1 MNRFFTWVSAIVL
14 ISTVGLAQGPSEKP
28 GGGTFKEFAFR
39 GLGPDLT
46 TGRISDIAINP
57 RNPNVW
63 YVAASAGNLW
73 KTENRGNTWAP
84 IFENYASYSLG
95 AVTVDP
101 KDSNI
106 VWLGTGENN
115 NQRSVSYGDG
125 VYKSTDAGKTWKRMG
140 LENSEHI
147 QNIVVDPRNSSVVY
161 VTAIGPL
168 WTSGGDRGLFK
179 TTDGGQTWK
188 AVLSVSPDTGVTDM
202 VMDPR
207 KPEVIYAAAYQRR
220 RQVGQLIGGGPESGL
235 YKTTNGGQS
244 WTKLTKGL
252 PTVDIGRIGL
262 AINWKNPNTVYAL
275 VTAQNNQ
282 GGFFRSDDAGA
293 SWTRIGRM
301 VITQLGSRRRSA
313 AAGRPARRTV
323 RGQPCHPRLHPP
335 LTASASSSADA
346 PRVVRR
352 AARRPA
358 AGRRTRW
365 SNRRLLQRRR
375 SRLLQRDL
383 RRRSRSRDD
392 LVAADQLL
400 AEHRWRKDVADG
412 ADARRARRSPRH
424 RLRCRAIGITSSS
437 PTTAGSTKPTTA

>member
-1 MNRFFTWVSAIVL
+1 M
-14 ISTVGLAQGPSEKP
+14 
-28 GGGTFKEFAFR
+28 
-39 GLGPDLT
+39 
-46 TGRISDIAINP
+46 
-57 RNPNVW
+57 
-63 YVAASAGNLW
+63 
-73 KTENRGNTWAP
+73 
-84 IFENYASYSLG
+84 
-95 AVTVDP
+95 TVDP

-147 QNIVVDPRNSSVVY
+147 QNIVVDPHNSSVVY

-262 AINWKNPNTVYAL
+262 GINWKNPNTVYAL

-293 SWTRIGRM
+293 SWTRIGRT
-301 VITQLGSRRRSA
+301 VPTDN
-313 AAGRPARRTV
+313 AGRGGGVSAPGAATV
-323 RGQPCHPRLHPP
+323 PQPF
-335 LTASASSSADA
+335 LT
-346 PRVVRR
+346 
-352 AARRPA
+352 
-358 AGRRTRW
+358 
-365 SNRRLLQRRR
+365 
-375 SRLLQRDL
+375 
-383 RRRSRSRDD
+383 
-392 LVAADQLL
+392 
-400 AEHRWRKDVADG
+400 
-412 ADARRARRSPRH
+412 
-424 RLRCRAIGITSSS
+424 
-437 PTTAGSTKPTTA
+437 

>member
-1 MNRFFTWVSAIVL
+1 MNRLFTWVSAIVL

-28 GGGTFKEFAFR
+28 GGDTFKAFAFR

-46 TGRISDIAINP
+46 TGRISDVAIDP

-73 KTENRGNTWAP
+73 KTENRGNTWTP
-84 IFENYASYSLG
+84 IFENHGSYSLG
-95 AVTVDP
+95 AVKVDP

-147 QNIVVDPRNSSVVY
+147 QNIVVDPHNSSVVY

-202 VMDPR
+202 VIDPR

-220 RQVGQLIGGGPESGL
+220 RQVGQKMHVGPFNRERRD
-235 YKTTNGGQS
+235 
-244 WTKLTKGL
+244 KGL
-252 PTVDIGRIGL
+252 D
-262 AINWKNPNTVYAL
+262 
-275 VTAQNNQ
+275 
-282 GGFFRSDDAGA
+282 RS
-293 SWTRIGRM
+293 I
-301 VITQLGSRRRSA
+301 Q
-313 AAGRPARRTV
+313 
-323 RGQPCHPRLHPP
+323 RG
-335 LTASASSSADA
+335 
-346 PRVVRR
+346 
-352 AARRPA
+352 
-358 AGRRTRW
+358 
-365 SNRRLLQRRR
+365 
-375 SRLLQRDL
+375 
-383 RRRSRSRDD
+383 
-392 LVAADQLL
+392 
-400 AEHRWRKDVADG
+400 
-412 ADARRARRSPRH
+412 
-424 RLRCRAIGITSSS
+424 
-437 PTTAGSTKPTTA
+437 